1 MKTNKLFLPILA
13 LVMIVNTLSYG
24 IIIPLLYPYASRF
37 GIDPFGL
44 SMLFVSFSL
53 FQFLATPIIGRLS
66 DKYGRKP
73 VLLLCLFGTSLSL
86 ALFASAQNVLM
97 LFIARMLD
105 GITGGNNSV
114 AQAMIADTTEGK
126 ERAKAFGLVGAA
138 YGVGF
143 LVGPALGGIMSQFGL
158 TAPFWFA
165 SFLALVGTILGIVIL
180 PETLKVSEAVREKQ
194 AFFPLKEIVQS
205 MSKPIVGPVLLLSL
219 ITATAMNAFFIGFQ
233 SFTVDTLKLT
243 AAQIGLV
250 FSFFGLINIIMQA
263 GGVRI
268 LLDKVPSKRKILKVS
283 TLLVG
288 IIYMIIPFTNSLLT
302 FVPVSLMTA
311 IIGSPIMIVL
321 PALLSERTSKDDQG
335 IMLGINQS
343 LLSVGQ
349 IIGPLIA
356 GLVATANPGNAF
368 IFAGVT
374 YIVATLFSFRL
385 DSGVGKKVDV

>member
-1 MKTNKLFLPILA
+1 MNKKQLFLPILA
-13 LVMIVNTLSYG
+13 FVMIVNTLAYG
-24 IIIPLLYPYASRF
+24 IIIPLLYPYAAHF

-86 ALFASAQNVLM
+86 ALFASAQNIFM
-97 LFIARMLD
+97 LFVARILD

-143 LVGPALGGIMSQFGL
+143 LIGPALGGIMSQFGL
-158 TAPFWFA
+158 TAPFWLA
-165 SFLALVGTILGIVIL
+165 SFLALLGTILGIIIL
-180 PETLKVSEAVREKQ
+180 PETLKVSETVREKQ
-194 AFFPLKEIVQS
+194 SFFPLKKIIQS
-205 MSKPIVGPVLLLSL
+205 MRKPVVGPVLILSL
-219 ITATAMNAFFIGFQ
+219 IAATAMNAFFIGFQ
-233 SFTVDTLKLT
+233 SFTVDTLQMT
-243 AAQIGLV
+243 ATEIGVL
-250 FSFFGLINIIMQA
+250 FSIFGLINIIMQA
-263 GGVRI
+263 GGIRI
-268 LLDKVPSKRKILKVS
+268 ILDKVHSKRKILKIS
-283 TLLVG
+283 TALVG
-288 IIYMIIPFTNSLLT
+288 LIYLVIPFTKTLFS
-302 FVPVSLMTA
+302 FMPVSLLTA

-356 GLVATANPGNAF
+356 GIVATSNPANVF
-368 IFAGVT
+368 IFAGLT
-374 YIVATLFSFRL
+374 YLVATLFAFRL
-385 DSGVGKKVDV
+385 DDGVGKKIDV

>member
-1 MKTNKLFLPILA
+1 MQKQKLFLPILA

-24 IIIPLLYPYASRF
+24 IIIPLLYPYASTF

-53 FQFLATPIIGRLS
+53 FQFIATPIIGRLS
-66 DKYGRKP
+66 DKFGRKP
-73 VLLLCLFGTSLSL
+73 VLLWCLLGTSFSL
-86 ALFASAQNVLM
+86 ALFASAQNVFM
-97 LFIARMLD
+97 LFVARILD

-143 LVGPALGGIMSQFGL
+143 LVGPALGGVMSQFGI

-165 SFLALVGTILGIVIL
+165 SLLALIGTILGFIIL
-180 PETLKVSEAVREKQ
+180 PETLKVSQKVREKQ
-194 AFFPLKEIVQS
+194 SFFPIKKILQS
-205 MSKPIVGPVLLLSL
+205 VREPIVGPVLILSL

-233 SFTVDTLKLT
+233 SFTVDVLLLT
-243 AAQIGLV
+243 ATQIGLV
-250 FSFFGLINIIMQA
+250 FSAFGLINIIMQA

-268 LLDKVPSKRKILKVS
+268 LLDKVPSKRKILKIS

-288 IIYMIIPFTNSLLT
+288 IVYLVLPFTR
-302 FVPVSLMTA
+302 SLMTFMPISLLNA
-311 IIGSPIMIVL
+311 IVGAPIMIVL

-349 IIGPLIA
+349 IVGPLIA
-356 GLVATANPGNAF
+356 GIVATSNPANAF
-368 IFAGVT
+368 IFAGLT
-374 YIVATLFSFRL
+374 YLVATAFSFRL
-385 DSGVGKKVDV
+385 DDGAGKKVDV

>member
-1 MKTNKLFLPILA
+1 MQKQKLFLPILA

-37 GIDPFGL
+37 GLNPFGL
-44 SMLFVSFSL
+44 SMLFVLFSL

-73 VLLLCLFGTSLSL
+73 ILLLCLFGTSLSL
-86 ALFASAQNVLM
+86 ALFASAQSVFM
-97 LFIARMLD
+97 LFVARILD

-114 AQAMIADTTEGK
+114 AQAMIADSTEGK

-143 LVGPALGGIMSQFGL
+143 LVGPALGGIMSQFGI

-165 SFLALVGTILGIVIL
+165 SFLALVGTILGIIIL
-180 PETLKVSEAVREKQ
+180 PETLKVSETVKEKQ
-194 AFFPLKEIVQS
+194 SIFPVKKIWQS
-205 MSKPIVGPVLLLSL
+205 IREPVIGPVLLLSL

-233 SFTVDTLKLT
+233 SFTVDVLLLT
-243 AAQIGLV
+243 AAQIGV
-250 FSFFGLINIIMQA
+250 IFSVFGLINIIMQA

-268 LLDKVPSKRKILKVS
+268 LLDKVQSKRKILKIS

-288 IIYMIIPFTNSLLT
+288 LVYLALPFTRSLATFMPISLLNA
-302 FVPVSLMTA
+302 VV
-311 IIGSPIMIVL
+311 GSPIMIVL
-321 PALLSERTSKDDQG
+321 PALLSDRTSKDDQG

-343 LLSVGQ
+343 LISVGQ

-356 GLVATANPGNAF
+356 GLVATSNPANAF
-368 IFAGVT
+368 IFAGVM
-374 YIVATLFSFRL
+374 YLVATGFSLRL
-385 DSGVGKKVDV
+385 DEGVNKKVDV